1 MQPISNV
8 DDGINALKNMA
19 FWRPGC
25 RIFPAIA
32 ACAHHNFLTL

>member
-8 DDGINALKNMA
+8 DDGINALKNMG
-19 FWRPGC
+19 FGGLGC
-25 RIFPAIA
+25 RTFPGIA